1 MNVLNICFLTNVW
14 KEHKWKRA
22 PLKSL
27 WTECNVYFQEKRL
40 VKITKNNCSWHFS
53 KVFKYGILWKQT
65 EKQQVLKYKQKRIKI
80 KSDCSVRYFC
90 KSRKLWVNGL
100 FNTIYIKI
108 ITGFSKC
115 VVPVRKIHHCIFNR
129 VKKSQIPFIQLTGWK
144 SAAQILKDWFK
155 CMCSIFVQCIPI
167 ISCIYLFK

>member
-1 MNVLNICFLTNVW
+1 MKAGAIKVIVNWMQCLLSRKKTGENNKKQLFLAFFVSYQIRNSLKTNRETAGLKVQAKKNKNQIDCF
-14 KEHKWKRA
+14 
-22 PLKSL
+22 
-27 WTECNVYFQEKRL
+27 
-40 VKITKNNCSWHFS
+40 
-53 KVFKYGILWKQT
+53 
-65 EKQQVLKYKQKRIKI
+65 
-80 KSDCSVRYFC
+80 VRYFC

-129 VKKSQIPFIQLTGWK
+129 VKKSQIPFIQLTWWK

-155 CMCSIFVQCIPI
+155 CICSIFVQCIPI